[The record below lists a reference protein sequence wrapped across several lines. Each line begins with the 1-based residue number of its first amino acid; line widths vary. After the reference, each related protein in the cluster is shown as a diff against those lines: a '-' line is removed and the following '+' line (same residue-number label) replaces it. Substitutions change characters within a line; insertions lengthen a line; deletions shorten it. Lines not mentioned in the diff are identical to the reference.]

1 MMVIYT
7 NKNDSCLLESEKMV
21 LDLIRFNN
29 FDKTKYK
36 KVIEQES
43 LNNKYIVIAEIFI
56 VNNKRFSLYKII
68 ND

>member
-1 MMVIYT
+1 MVIYT

-43 LNNKYIVIAEIFI
+43 LNNKYIVK
-56 VNNKRFSLYKII
+56 NRN
-68 ND
+68 